1 MNDSIRL
8 EELKEL
14 HVCAPETCYLEV
26 PSLAFQ
32 IIAVFTLSSKI
43 FRNCCKMECLSVH
56 TDVADVQDYAELES
70 AVNMTEVN
78 VFWGPGH
85 SIEDIIT

>member
-1 MNDSIRL
+1 M
-8 EELKEL
+8 E
-14 HVCAPETCYLEV
+14 YLEV
-26 PSLAFQ
+26 FA
-32 IIAVFTLSSKI
+32 
-43 FRNCCKMECLSVH
+43 N
-56 TDVADVQDYAELES
+56 VADVQDYAELES

>member
-1 MNDSIRL
+1 
-8 EELKEL
+8 
-14 HVCAPETCYLEV
+14 
-26 PSLAFQ
+26 
-32 IIAVFTLSSKI
+32 
-43 FRNCCKMECLSVH
+43 MENLSVY